1 MSDSELSD
9 AHAKDEAAE
18 RPPDLDLEVWK
29 HFAGMGG
36 TDKNT
41 MITTVSWL
49 LAFAATAI
57 GYIVTDSQM
66 IATTSPRIQ
75 SPGRLMAVSLLGIFV
90 SVAAEYLAILYGG
103 YSNRNWAK
111 ADEIARKRKWLDL
124 LPEGSPDKMTPE
136 QGGKP
141 ARLAAIAW
149 QRARPCYPQT
159 DLAPVFKIFSFLA
172 FLSGLAHAVFF
183 TLGALRMVSRMLGAA

>member
-1 MSDSELSD
+1 MSDSAFSD
-9 AHAKDEAAE
+9 AYSQGKAE
-18 RPPDLDLEVWK
+18 ERQPDLDLEVWK
-29 HFAGMGG
+29 HFAGVGG

-57 GYIVTDSQM
+57 GYIVTNTQM
-66 IATTSPRIQ
+66 IGITSPRIQ
-75 SPGRLMAVSLLGIFV
+75 HPVRMMAVSLLGIFV
-90 SVAAEYLAILYGG
+90 SVVALYLAILYGG

-111 ADEIARKRKWLDL
+111 ADEIARRRKWFDL

-136 QGGKP
+136 LGCKP
-141 ARLAAIAW
+141 DRLATFAW

-159 DLAPVFKIFSFLA
+159 ELAPVFKIFSFLA
-172 FLSGLAHAVFF
+172 LLSGLTHGVFF
-183 TLGALRMVSRMLGAA
+183 TWGVLRMVSRILSAV